1 MEHVKV
7 ADLKTI
13 LSGESAA
20 DTLVIDVR
28 TPVEYARE
36 KIVGV
41 VNMPLDDIDSYVDEL
56 REYQHV
62 YVHCASG
69 NRSTQACA
77 KLNSLGLDNLVNVEG
92 GITAWKEAGFRTREN
107 KSAPLPIM
115 QQVQIVA
122 GSLVVIG
129 VLLATFINP
138 LFVGISA
145 FVGAGLVF
153 AGVSGT
159 CTMGLILARM
169 PWNRVQKA

>member
-1 MEHVKV
+1 MQHVDV
-7 ADLKTI
+7 SELKNLLNT
-13 LSGESAA
+13 GTAA

-28 TPVEYARE
+28 TPAEYRRE
-36 KIVGV
+36 QIVGV
-41 VNMPLDDIDSYVDEL
+41 VNMPLDKIENYVDDL
-56 REYQHV
+56 RDYENV

-69 NRSTQACA
+69 NRSAQACQ
-77 KLNSLGLDNLVNVEG
+77 KLDTLGLDNIVNVQG
-92 GITAWKEAGFRTREN
+92 GISAWKDAGFHTKEN

-122 GSLVVIG
+122 GSLVVVG
-129 VLLATFINP
+129 VLLSALAHPWF
-138 LFVGISA
+138 LALSA

-169 PWNRVQKA
+169 PWNRA